1 MLVESCSGIPAQ
13 DVSKF
18 FFSKVYIDFNKFL
31 SQLFFLETPVW
42 SWDQPMC
49 SSRDHPHK
57 SWKVDRYCRP
67 TEFGNQTSY
76 CSTCCQEGIRK
87 NLHLRPKGQGKII
100 FKSTTKMSPSN
111 AISRKFSRN
120 KSKTVFSTQ
129 VCSKI
134 NKLEVN
140 EPKPVKV
147 IFDWIYNIII
157 MLYLSGF

>member
-76 CSTCCQEGIRK
+76 CTTRCQEGIRK
-87 NLHLRPKGQGKII
+87 NLRLRPKGQGKI
-100 FKSTTKMSPSN
+100 F
-111 AISRKFSRN
+111 
-120 KSKTVFSTQ
+120 
-129 VCSKI
+129 
-134 NKLEVN
+134 LEVLQKFLHPMQFHEN
-140 EPKPVKV
+140 FQEVNPKLFFLRRFAPRSTSLK
-147 IFDWIYNIII
+147 WTNPNP
-157 MLYLSGF
+157 SR